1 MHTIKINIIQLIRIN
16 NSNKDFVLYDL
27 DSNNKITTIKFT
39 DDLSRYR
46 NKYQHFKLTDL
57 LRNKSNNLTIN
68 L

>member
-1 MHTIKINIIQLIRIN
+1 MHTIRINIIQLIKIN

-27 DSNNKITTIKFT
+27 DNNNKITTLKFT

-57 LRNKSNNLTIN
+57 LKNKSKNLSID

>member
-1 MHTIKINIIQLIRIN
+1 MQTIKINIIQLIKIN

-27 DSNNKITTIKFT
+27 DNNNKITTLKFT

-57 LRNKSNNLTIN
+57 LKNRSKNLSID

>member
-1 MHTIKINIIQLIRIN
+1 MHTIRINIIQLIKIN

-27 DSNNKITTIKFT
+27 DNNNKITTLKFT

-57 LRNKSNNLTIN
+57 LKNRSKNLSID

>member
-1 MHTIKINIIQLIRIN
+1 MQTIKISIIQLIRIN

-27 DSNNKITTIKFT
+27 DNNNKITTIKFT
-39 DDLSRYR
+39 DDLARYR

-57 LRNKSNNLTIN
+57 LRNKSNNLTID